1 MMHSRLANRRRGIA
15 LVVIFVMVMLITLAA
30 YRFSFVMQSEY
41 RLSKLYEEQVQAR
54 QAAWSGIELASSI
67 IDQPPAVRPVLAIVA
82 EENRDQQS
90 RMFQGELFRNES
102 NASATNPSGD
112 AWKFALISPRRG
124 VINSNTDTFGSTF
137 TPTASSDSAWRWG
150 LENESAKIPIRA
162 LVEWE
167 RTNPGHARTVLSRLP
182 GINPESIDPWLI
194 QAGIVKPSKRLGD
207 STSFER
213 GDASAGGYGSVEQD
227 YDSFGTGI
235 SDNPIQPSNASEVAG
250 SSAPSQ
256 WIGGDLN
263 QNYRLDPVEKMWLEK
278 QSRSNPSSAGL
289 ASSSQA
295 EDSIALQRY
304 LTHFSGCRNE
314 RFDGSERINVNE
326 SDLRTLH
333 RKLMGLWP
341 QPLADYVIL
350 VRQYGPTS
358 SARRG
363 RRGRSSAE
371 ATQAPTG
378 TVAFDSSGAES
389 IDWNVPAQ
397 YQIRSLWELVDAT
410 LSVPDTSNSQ
420 SSQNKSVV
428 SPFSSR
434 SGDGSN
440 YLIRLLDDC
449 TIDRRRF
456 LESKIDIW
464 DAPLE
469 VLMALPDM
477 DEATANRI
485 IAARN
490 EETVKQQASGT
501 LAWLLQRRIV
511 DLPRLQRWEPYLT
524 ARSDVYTAQILGFRD
539 QNTSV
544 YRCTAIID
552 GSQVP
557 ARIRNLQ
564 TWHAWDAG
572 FRLSEF
578 TSATE

>member
-1 MMHSRLANRRRGIA
+1 MIHRHLANSRRGIA

-41 RLSKLYEEQVQAR
+41 RLSKLYEEQIQAR

-67 IDQPPAVRPVLAIVA
+67 IDQPPAVRPVLAIAA
-82 EENRDQQS
+82 EENRDQES
-90 RMFQGELFRNES
+90 RMFQGELLRNES
-102 NASATNPSGD
+102 SIPSTNPSGD
-112 AWKFALISPRRG
+112 AWKFVLISPRRG
-124 VINSNTDTFGSTF
+124 VINSKSDTFGSTL
-137 TPTASSDSAWRWG
+137 TPTASSDFAWRWG

-167 RTNPGHARTVLSRLP
+167 RTNPGHARTVLTRLP
-182 GINPESIDPWLI
+182 GVNPEAIDPWLI
-194 QAGIVKPSKRLGD
+194 QVGIAKPSKRYGE
-207 STSFER
+207 SVSFER
-213 GDASAGGYGSVEQD
+213 GDVSAAEYGSVDQD
-227 YDSFGTGI
+227 YDPFRTGI
-235 SDNPIQPSNASEVAG
+235 SNNPIQSSNASEVAG
-250 SSAPSQ
+250 TLALSQ
-256 WIGGDLN
+256 WLGGDLN
-263 QNYRLDPVEKMWLEK
+263 QNYRLDPVEKLWLEK
-278 QSRSNPSSAGL
+278 QSRPNPPATGR
-289 ASSSQA
+289 ASSPQVENSV
-295 EDSIALQRY
+295 ALQRY
-304 LTHFSGCRNE
+304 LTPFSGCRNE

-326 SDLRTLH
+326 SDLRKLH
-333 RKLMGLWP
+333 RKLMGIWA
-341 QPLADYVIL
+341 QPLADFVIL
-350 VRQYGPTS
+350 VRQYGPTN
-358 SARRG
+358 SAPQG
-363 RRGRSSAE
+363 RRGRPSAE
-371 ATQAPTG
+371 ASQVPMG
-378 TVAFDSSGAES
+378 TVSLENSGAES
-389 IDWNVPAQ
+389 IDWNVPAR

-410 LSVPDTSNSQ
+410 LSVPDSSNSQ
-420 SSQNKSVV
+420 SSQSKSVV

-456 LESKIDIW
+456 LDSKIDIW

-511 DLPRLQRWEPYLT
+511 DLPRLRRWEPYLT

-544 YRCTAIID
+544 YRCTAVID